1 MFEVFYLSLALI
13 SVSLAVMALG
23 SRLRSQIVS
32 VYLATSVIF
41 FLSVVFVRATQRIEI
56 FYLTLMTAI
65 AYNLYLYIIL
75 RKKVRDK

>member
-32 VYLATSVIF
+32 VYLLTSVIF
-41 FLSVVFVRATQRIEI
+41 FLSVVFVRATQRIEV
-56 FYLTLMTAI
+56 FYLTLMTAV
-65 AYNLYLYIIL
+65 AYNLYLYIVL
-75 RKKVRDK
+75 RKKVRDQ